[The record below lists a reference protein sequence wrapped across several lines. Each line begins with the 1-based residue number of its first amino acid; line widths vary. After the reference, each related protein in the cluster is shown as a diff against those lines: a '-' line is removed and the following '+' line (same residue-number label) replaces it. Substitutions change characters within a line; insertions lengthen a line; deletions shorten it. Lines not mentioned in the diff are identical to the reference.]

1 MLHFLVESTRSRE
14 GSDTLGRACTDRA
27 VSFNSR
33 SREGSDG
40 ALLEADFCI
49 TRVSIHAPAR
59 GATVSSVSSMGSISC
74 FNSRSREGSNFTEV
88 VRPRAK
94 PVSIHAPA
102 RGATTSVE
110 AIGLLEAVSIHA
122 PARGATI
129 SVKRL
134 SFFELSFNSRSRE
147 GSDTYRRY
155 TQPDVSCFNSRS
167 REGSDK
173 TRPNVV
179 SEGYIVSIQ
188 APARGATT
196 LKDWII
202 EALLV
207 KGPIAHELL
216 HLTHL
221 LPCPLSRPGDRTL
234 SGEDI
239 YTRDVYALNLAN
251 VVEDRVAGNEVA
263 HHNKSPSPAIEGTE
277 ESLPHPLGEPIDTIL
292 IEH

>member
-122 PARGATI
+122 PARGATRQDQM
-129 SVKRL
+129 SLVRATSFQFRL
-134 SFFELSFNSRSRE
+134 PRGERLPSRIGLLRHSLLFQF
-147 GSDTYRRY
+147 TL
-155 TQPDVSCFNSRS
+155 P
-167 REGSDK
+167 
-173 TRPNVV
+173 
-179 SEGYIVSIQ
+179 
-188 APARGATT
+188 RGER
-196 LKDWII
+196 LCI
-202 EALLV
+202 
-207 KGPIAHELL
+207 
-216 HLTHL
+216 
-221 LPCPLSRPGDRTL
+221 
-234 SGEDI
+234 
-239 YTRDVYALNLAN
+239 
-251 VVEDRVAGNEVA
+251 
-263 HHNKSPSPAIEGTE
+263 
-277 ESLPHPLGEPIDTIL
+277 
-292 IEH
+292 